1 MQNLSFSAKYSAGRK
16 KTLQFILVWGIIH
29 SVKRNEAQLMKKKIR
44 WITETGIMLA
54 LLVILQAVTK
64 SAGQLITGSCVN
76 AVLAVSVL
84 VSGLPSGLTVALV
97 SPFVAFLLGIGPQ
110 LLPIVPAIALGNTV
124 SVLMLGRLC
133 GRKPPV
139 WRRVLA
145 VAGSAGA
152 KFLTLYLVVV
162 KLLCSILPLKQP
174 QIATFSTM
182 FAWPQLI
189 TALIGGAAALMI
201 VPVIRKALHR

>member
-1 MQNLSFSAKYSAGRK
+1 M
-16 KTLQFILVWGIIH
+16 KTKIH
-29 SVKRNEAQLMKKKIR
+29 

-64 SAGQLITGSCVN
+64 SAGQLVTGSCVN

-84 VSGLPSGLTVALV
+84 MSGLYSGLAVALV

-110 LLPIVPAIALGNTV
+110 LLPIVPAIALGNAV
-124 SVLMLGRLC
+124 YVLMLSRLV
-133 GRKPPV
+133 GKKVGMPRQL
-139 WRRVLA
+139 LA
-145 VAGSAGA
+145 LLGSAGA

-162 KLLCSILPLKQP
+162 KLLCSVLPLKQP

-189 TALIGGAAALMI
+189 TALIGGAVALLI

>member
-1 MQNLSFSAKYSAGRK
+1 MNQ
-16 KTLQFILVWGIIH
+16 KT
-29 SVKRNEAQLMKKKIR
+29 R
-44 WITETGIMLA
+44 WITETAIMLA

-64 SAGQLITGSCVN
+64 SAGQLVTGSCVN

-84 VSGLPSGLTVALV
+84 VAGFSSGLTVALV

-110 LLPIVPAIALGNTV
+110 LLPIVPAIALGNAV
-124 SVLMLGRLC
+124 YVLLLGRLF
-133 GRKPPV
+133 GKKPPV
-139 WRRVLA
+139 WQQVLA

-152 KFLTLYLVVV
+152 KFLTLYLLVV
-162 KLLCSILPLKQP
+162 KVLCSILPLKQP

-189 TALIGGAAALMI
+189 TALIGGAAALLI
-201 VPVIRKALHR
+201 VPVLRKALHR

>member
-1 MQNLSFSAKYSAGRK
+1 MKN
-16 KTLQFILVWGIIH
+16 KT
-29 SVKRNEAQLMKKKIR
+29 R
-44 WITETGIMLA
+44 WITETAIMLA

-64 SAGQLITGSCVN
+64 SAGQIVTGSCVN

-84 VSGLPSGLTVALV
+84 VAGLSSGLTVALI

-110 LLPIVPAIALGNTV
+110 LLPIVPAIALGNGV
-124 SVLMLGRLC
+124 YVLMMGRLC
-133 GRKPPV
+133 GKKLPM
-139 WRRVLA
+139 WRQTLA
-145 VAGSAGA
+145 LLGSAGA

-189 TALIGGAAALMI
+189 TALIGGAAALLIAPMI
-201 VPVIRKALHR
+201 CKALKR

>member
-1 MQNLSFSAKYSAGRK
+1 MKN
-16 KTLQFILVWGIIH
+16 KT
-29 SVKRNEAQLMKKKIR
+29 R
-44 WITETGIMLA
+44 WITETAIMLA

-64 SAGQLITGSCVN
+64 SAGQIVTGSCVN

-84 VSGLPSGLTVALV
+84 VAGLSSGLTVALI

-110 LLPIVPAIALGNTV
+110 LLPIVPAIALGNGV
-124 SVLMLGRLC
+124 YVLMMGRLC
-133 GRKPPV
+133 GKKLPM
-139 WRRVLA
+139 WRQTLA
-145 VAGSAGA
+145 LLGSAGA

-189 TALIGGAAALMI
+189 TALIGGAAALLI
-201 VPVIRKALHR
+201 APVIRKALKR

>member
-1 MQNLSFSAKYSAGRK
+1 MKS
-16 KTLQFILVWGIIH
+16 KT
-29 SVKRNEAQLMKKKIR
+29 R
-44 WITETGIMLA
+44 WITETAIMLA
-54 LLVILQAVTK
+54 MLVILQAVTK
-64 SAGQLITGSCVN
+64 SAGQLVTGSCVN
-76 AVLAVSVL
+76 AVLAVSTL
-84 VSGLPSGLTVALV
+84 LSGCSSGLTVALL
-97 SPFVAFLLGIGPQ
+97 SPFVAFALGIGPQ
-110 LLPIVPAIALGNTV
+110 LLPIVPAIALGNAV
-124 SVLMLGRLC
+124 YVLLLSRLC
-133 GRKPPV
+133 GRKPPM
-139 WRRVLA
+139 WRCCLA

-189 TALIGGAAALMI
+189 TALIGGAAALLI

>member
-1 MQNLSFSAKYSAGRK
+1 MKRK
-16 KTLQFILVWGIIH
+16 T
-29 SVKRNEAQLMKKKIR
+29 R
-44 WITETGIMLA
+44 WITETAIMLA
-54 LLVILQAVTK
+54 MLVILQAVTK
-64 SAGQLITGSCVN
+64 SAGQLVTGSCVN
-76 AVLAVSVL
+76 AVLAVSTL
-84 VSGLPSGLTVALV
+84 LSGCSSGLTVALL
-97 SPFVAFLLGIGPQ
+97 SPFVAFALGIGPQ
-110 LLPIVPAIALGNTV
+110 LLPIVPAIALGNAV
-124 SVLMLGRLC
+124 YVLLLSRLC
-133 GRKPPV
+133 GRKPPM
-139 WRRVLA
+139 WRCCLA

-189 TALIGGAAALMI
+189 TALIGGAAALLI

>member
-1 MQNLSFSAKYSAGRK
+1 MKN
-16 KTLQFILVWGIIH
+16 KT
-29 SVKRNEAQLMKKKIR
+29 R
-44 WITETGIMLA
+44 WITETAIMLA

-64 SAGQLITGSCVN
+64 SAGQIVTGSCVN

-84 VSGLPSGLTVALV
+84 VAGLSSGLTVALI

-110 LLPIVPAIALGNTV
+110 LLPIVPAIALGNGV
-124 SVLMLGRLC
+124 YVLMMGRLC
-133 GRKPPV
+133 GKKLPM
-139 WRRVLA
+139 WRQTLA
-145 VAGSAGA
+145 LLGSAGA

-189 TALIGGAAALMI
+189 TDLIGGAAALLI
-201 VPVIRKALHR
+201 APVIRKALKR

>member
-1 MQNLSFSAKYSAGRK
+1 MKN
-16 KTLQFILVWGIIH
+16 KT
-29 SVKRNEAQLMKKKIR
+29 R
-44 WITETGIMLA
+44 WITETAIMLA

-64 SAGQLITGSCVN
+64 SAGQIVTGSCVN

-84 VSGLPSGLTVALV
+84 VAGLSSGLTVALI

-110 LLPIVPAIALGNTV
+110 LLPIVPAIALGNGV
-124 SVLMLGRLC
+124 YVLMMGRLC
-133 GRKPPV
+133 GKKLPM
-139 WRRVLA
+139 WRQTLA
-145 VAGSAGA
+145 LLGSAGA

-189 TALIGGAAALMI
+189 TALIGGTAALLIAPMI
-201 VPVIRKALHR
+201 CKALKR

>member
-1 MQNLSFSAKYSAGRK
+1 MKN
-16 KTLQFILVWGIIH
+16 KT
-29 SVKRNEAQLMKKKIR
+29 R
-44 WITETGIMLA
+44 WITETAIMLA
-54 LLVILQAVTK
+54 LLVILQAVIK
-64 SAGQLITGSCVN
+64 SAGQIVTGSCVN

-84 VSGLPSGLTVALV
+84 VAGLSSGLTVALI

-110 LLPIVPAIALGNTV
+110 LLPIVPAIALGNGV
-124 SVLMLGRLC
+124 YVLMMGRLC
-133 GRKPPV
+133 GKKLPM
-139 WRRVLA
+139 WRQTLA
-145 VAGSAGA
+145 LLGSAGA

-189 TALIGGAAALMI
+189 TALIGGTAALLI
-201 VPVIRKALHR
+201 APVIRKALKR

>member
-1 MQNLSFSAKYSAGRK
+1 MKN
-16 KTLQFILVWGIIH
+16 KT
-29 SVKRNEAQLMKKKIR
+29 R
-44 WITETGIMLA
+44 WITETAIMLA

-64 SAGQLITGSCVN
+64 SAGQIITGSSVN

-84 VSGLPSGLTVALV
+84 VAGLSSGLTVALI

-110 LLPIVPAIALGNTV
+110 LLPIVPAIALGNGV
-124 SVLMLGRLC
+124 YVLMMGRLC
-133 GRKPPV
+133 GKKLPM
-139 WRRVLA
+139 WRQTLA
-145 VAGSAGA
+145 LLGSAGA

-189 TALIGGAAALMI
+189 TALIGGTAALLI
-201 VPVIRKALHR
+201 APVIRKALKR

>member
-1 MQNLSFSAKYSAGRK
+1 
-16 KTLQFILVWGIIH
+16 
-29 SVKRNEAQLMKKKIR
+29 MKKKIR

-124 SVLMLGRLC
+124 YVLMLGRLC

-145 VAGSAGA
+145 VVGSAGA